1 MSVHSTNM
9 HHSASFC
16 TSSIFVF
23 CSRCAS
29 CQQNYNFCYHTLP
42 IFWLQDQFWQVC
54 VYWILLRQMKAWE
67 KRTNYECTF
76 DQYASFCTKQL
87 SYYLQQTW
95 FLSTKLQFLL
105 LQVTILWLQ
114 DQFWQVWLLNSAQ
127 TNEGLRKKNTLWVHI
142 WPMCI
147 ILRQAAFLF
156 SAADL
161 NPVNKMAIFV
171 AKSYLDYS
179 LVSRPILTG
188 VATKFCS
195 DK

>member
-1 MSVHSTNM
+1 MYKIKWNCHINP
-9 HHSASFC
+9 SASILGVL
-16 TSSIFVF
+16 T
-23 CSRCAS
+23 A
-29 CQQNYNFCYHTLP
+29 TE
-42 IFWLQDQFWQVC
+42 FWSDKWKI
-54 VYWILLRQMKAWE
+54 WK
-67 KRTNYECTF
+67 TNYGSIH
-76 DQYASFCTKQL
+76 DFCCRLGSCHKNC
-87 SYYLQQTW
+87 
-95 FLSTKLQFLL
+95 K
-105 LQVTILWLQ
+105 VTQNILWFHY
-114 DQFWQVWLLNSAQ
+114 QFWQVWLLNSAQ

>member
-9 HHSASFC
+9 HHSAPVAFLFLAADVLLVNKI
-16 TSSIFVF
+16 TIF
-23 CSRCAS
+23 
-29 CQQNYNFCYHTLP
+29 
-42 IFWLQDQFWQVC
+42 
-54 VYWILLRQMKAWE
+54 
-67 KRTNYECTF
+67 
-76 DQYASFCTKQL
+76 
-87 SYYLQQTW
+87 
-95 FLSTKLQFLL
+95 
-105 LQVTILWLQ
+105 VTILYLFFDFKTNFDRCVATEFCSDKWKLEKKERIMSAHSTNMHHSAPSSFRIICSRLGSCHKNCKVNQ
-114 DQFWQVWLLNSAQ
+114 NILRFHYQFWQVWLLNSAQ

-179 LVSRPILTG
+179 LISRPILTG